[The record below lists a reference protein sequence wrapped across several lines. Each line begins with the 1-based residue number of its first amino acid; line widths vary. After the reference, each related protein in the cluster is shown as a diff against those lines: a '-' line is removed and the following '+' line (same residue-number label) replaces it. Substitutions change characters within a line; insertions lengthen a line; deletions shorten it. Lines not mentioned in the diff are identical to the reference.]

1 MDSFVLL
8 AHPAQTWFWQISSDF
23 QTNHSLYHSAAF
35 PLFHPLSSSAPALS
49 LFPFS
54 RQGERVQS
62 QSSNEN
68 TRSPARL
75 RNPFSPSKSKQLRRD
90 TLSWTI
96 LVDGCI
102 DIFYLKEK
110 LGVVHN
116 HAPTIARILYQ
127 EIVSEIETS
136 QNSDCSVRVRKRERE
151 SEWGRN
157 RKIIINIHTTSV
169 KSEGG
174 LDRMPRRQQK
184 QNRK

>member
-1 MDSFVLL
+1 M
-8 AHPAQTWFWQISSDF
+8 
-23 QTNHSLYHSAAF
+23 
-35 PLFHPLSSSAPALS
+35 
-49 LFPFS
+49 
-54 RQGERVQS
+54 
-62 QSSNEN
+62 
-68 TRSPARL
+68 
-75 RNPFSPSKSKQLRRD
+75 
-90 TLSWTI
+90 SWTI

-151 SEWGRN
+151 SERGRN